1 MVARFQL
8 SDAPLDAVDLLRE
21 LSNPSAGGFVSF
33 EGRVRAGSG
42 RGPVS
47 RVDYEAYPALCE
59 RIGRSIV
66 ERAVADFDLLGAVVA
81 HRTGRLAVGTTAIW
95 IGVAGRHRRECFA
108 ACACILEAI
117 KSELPVWKR
126 EVLEDGSSEWI
137 HEMPMQGRNLSHHH

>member
-8 SDAPLDAVDLLRE
+8 SDSALDPVEQFRE

-81 HRTGRLAVGTTAIW
+81 HRTGCLPVGTSAIW
-95 IGVAGRHRRECFA
+95 IGVSGRHRKECFA
-108 ACACILEAI
+108 ACAWILEAV
-117 KSELPVWKR
+117 KSELPIWKR

-137 HEMPMQGRNLSHHH
+137 HDRLARAETSANHH